1 MAEKKIQASKH
12 PEENRGKA
20 RKPDKHGKGRQEASA
35 ADDAGSVLARL
46 QHQAGNRAVQRL
58 LAQRTGNGPA
68 ELEDETAGRINR
80 ERSSGQPMDEGA
92 REHLEGA
99 MGQDFSGVRVHT
111 SPEAD
116 MLSQDLGARAFTT
129 GQDIFF
135 REGEYQP
142 GSSSGREL
150 LAHEAAHVVQQ
161 GAGAMGSVGRMT
173 VNAPGDAFEQE
184 AEAVAKSVTSA
195 GQAPGAAAGVQL
207 QEEEKEEVQMAAEEE
222 EKEEIQRA
230 PEEEEEQVQ
239 MQEMDE
245 EEEVK

>member
-1 MAEKKIQASKH
+1 MMKKSQVSSDEKKS
-12 PEENRGKA
+12 RV
-20 RKPDKHGKGRQEASA
+20 RKPKKAQAEAGPGRRKSAS
-35 ADDAGSVLARL
+35 GGVLSEL

-58 LAQRTGNGPA
+58 LAQRSGNGPA

-80 ERSSGQPMDEGA
+80 ERSSGQPIDEGA

-99 MGQDFSGVRVHT
+99 MGRDFSGVRVHT

-116 MLSQDLGARAFTT
+116 MLSQELGARAFTT

-135 REGEYQP
+135 REGAYQP

-161 GAGAMGSVGRMT
+161 GSGAMGSGGQMT

-184 AEAVAKSVTSA
+184 AEAVAKSVTST
-195 GQAPGAAAGVQL
+195 GQTPGAAAGVQL

-222 EKEEIQRA
+222 EQI
-230 PEEEEEQVQ
+230 Q
-239 MQEMDE
+239 MQEME
-245 EEEVK
+245 EEEFK